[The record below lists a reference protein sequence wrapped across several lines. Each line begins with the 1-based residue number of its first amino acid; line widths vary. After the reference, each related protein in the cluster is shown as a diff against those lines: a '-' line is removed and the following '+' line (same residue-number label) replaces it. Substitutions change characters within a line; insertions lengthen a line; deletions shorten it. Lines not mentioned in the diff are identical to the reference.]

1 MSEKVSAAMSVRKEP
16 RRRLGVVAGIGCL
29 VLLAGSYVINSMD
42 RSVYPVVMPEIRQ
55 DFGFSLN
62 EGGLLATIFTLGLG
76 LAALP
81 TGFMI
86 DKFSRK
92 AAMLVGIALYS
103 AFTVLTAVSTGF
115 GDMLAYRALSG
126 VGESMQMTAVFTA
139 VGAYFVANRA
149 FALGSLNFAFGI
161 GTYLGPVLGANIMS
175 ASGQWQ
181 VPFYVY
187 GGIGFLFVALLW
199 LFLPKTFSEYKEQAG
214 EDDGVTAADR
224 FSHVPAKLL
233 NRNVLLLGAT
243 AAVMGVTMFGYI
255 ALYPT
260 YLRTEL
266 GFSLQDASMAAG
278 MYGIGALLGLPAGW
292 LSDRF
297 SQRPT
302 LLICLLSATVVGFL
316 LFNGPTSVLVQ
327 CILSVLLGALFNG
340 FCHVNIYSAIQRSVR
355 PDMLGRASGVFV
367 AAFYCAGVFAGT
379 LFATLVQSLGWSAGS
394 MIQMSFV
401 PLIGA
406 VTVFFLKVDRLAPAG
421 AKAKTLH

>member
-1 MSEKVSAAMSVRKEP
+1 MSEKVSAAISARSEP
-16 RRRLGVVAGIGCL
+16 RRLGVVAGLGCL

-42 RSVYPVVMPEIRQ
+42 RSIYPVVMPEIRQ
-55 DFGFSLN
+55 DYGFSLN

-76 LAALP
+76 LAAVP
-81 TGFMI
+81 TGYMI
-86 DKFSRK
+86 DRFSRK

-126 VGESMQMTAVFTA
+126 IGESMQMTAVFTA

-161 GTYLGPVLGANIMS
+161 GTYLGPVLGASIMS

-187 GGIGFLFVALLW
+187 GGIGFVFVALLW
-199 LFLPKTFSEYKEQAG
+199 LFLPKTFSEYKEQS
-214 EDDGVTAADR
+214 EDDGVSVADR

-302 LLICLLSATVVGFL
+302 LIICLLSASVVGYL
-316 LFNGPTSVLVQ
+316 LFHGPTSVLAH
-327 CILSVLLGALFNG
+327 CILSILLGALFNG

-355 PDMLGRASGVFV
+355 PHMLGRASGVFV
-367 AAFYCAGVFAGT
+367 AAFYCAGVLAGT
-379 LFATLVQSLGWSAGS
+379 LFATLVQAMGWSAGS
-394 MIQMSFV
+394 VLQMSVV

-406 VTVFFLKVDRLAPAG
+406 VVVFFLKVDRLAPVG
-421 AKAKTLH
+421 AKARTLH